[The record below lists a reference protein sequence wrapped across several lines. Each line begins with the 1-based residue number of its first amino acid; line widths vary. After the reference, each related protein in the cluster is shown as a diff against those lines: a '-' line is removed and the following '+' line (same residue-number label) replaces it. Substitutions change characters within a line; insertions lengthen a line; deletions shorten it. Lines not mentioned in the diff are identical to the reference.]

1 MVLYKMIVC
10 ASFDVPLLSIFDQL
24 LTGNTFLNIL
34 SHLTLEYTYT
44 TTQMYINCKMIEGN
58 LSRK

>member
-10 ASFDVPLLSIFDQL
+10 ALFDVPLLSIFDQL

-34 SHLTLEYTYT
+34 SHLTLVHLHKH
-44 TTQMYINCKMIEGN
+44 TQTHKCTLIVKW
-58 LSRK
+58 